1 MLRLRIILFCIMG
14 LILVGLAVGLLKY
27 QRLKEEPETA
37 LSLLGEKSNV
47 SLDTIHHV
55 ATRDGVK
62 EWVLDA
68 QSVQYRAAEKTT
80 ILKGVS
86 VTFFLEDG
94 ETIYLTGNDGILFTS
109 TKDMEL
115 SGNVVVQ
122 SGSHELKT
130 EELYYDYQ
138 ARSVSTNTPVT
149 VKGDGVWLSGN
160 NMKFSFEDQ
169 KGAVWGNVRAVFENS
184 QLMFADS

>member
-1 MLRLRIILFCIMG
+1 MG
-14 LILVGLAVGLLKY
+14 LLLIGLAAGWLKY
-27 QRLKEEPETA
+27 QRIKKEPETA
-37 LSLLGEKSNV
+37 LAFLAKKSNV
-47 SLDTIHHV
+47 NLNTIHHV

-62 EWVLDA
+62 EWMLDA
-68 QSVQYRAAEKTT
+68 QSVEYQAAGKKT

-94 ETIYLTGNDGILFTS
+94 KILYLTGNDGILFTS
-109 TKDMEL
+109 SKNMEL
-115 SGNVVVQ
+115 SGNVVVK
-122 SGSHELKT
+122 SGSHKLKT
-130 EELYYDYQ
+130 EELYYDHKT
-138 ARSVSTNTPVT
+138 RSVSTNTPVM

-169 KGAVWGNVRAVFENS
+169 QGAVWGNVRAVFENS

>member
-1 MLRLRIILFCIMG
+1 MFRLRIILLCAMG
-14 LILVGLAVGLLKY
+14 LLLVGLAAGLLKY

-68 QSVQYRAAEKTT
+68 QTVQYQAAEKKT

-86 VTFFLEDG
+86 VTFFLKDG
-94 ETIYLTGNDGILFTS
+94 RTVHLTGNDGVLFTN
-109 TKDMEL
+109 TTDMEL
-115 SGNVVVQ
+115 SGNIVVQ

-130 EELYYDYQ
+130 EKLYYDHK
-138 ARSVSTNTPVT
+138 ARSVSTNTPVM
-149 VKGDGVWLSGN
+149 VEGDGVYLSGN
-160 NMKFSFEDQ
+160 NMKFSFKDQ
-169 KGAVWGNVRAVFENS
+169 QGAVWGNIRAVFENS
-184 QLMFADS
+184 GMMFADS